1 MEIFPKRV
9 SATSLCNTPSAQLR
23 PNEVSALH
31 DPNQAPSLS
40 SPASSPCS
48 DALMTA
54 LSLVTHSRI
63 YAGQFLSSAPFN
75 SLSARSLMAS
85 RSTRR
90 TSLRS
95 MATTLL
101 SCSSNLRK
109 SSTSFP
115 VIRPLMCKIR
125 RPGPIT
131 TRSIL
136 QVIVGLRS
144 RFYSLRSQA
153 RLAKHRRPPVLTYEG
168 RQHLPFPAAL
178 AANVIA

>member
-1 MEIFPKRV
+1 MERQTYPEIGHRHRPKMELGKY
-9 SATSLCNTPSAQLR
+9 S
-23 PNEVSALH
+23 PNVLVLVQHHSGPTLH
-31 DPNQAPSLS
+31 DSESSTLLS
-40 SPASSPCS
+40 SP
-48 DALMTA
+48 T

-75 SLSARSLMAS
+75 SLSTKSSTAC

-90 TSLRS
+90 TSSRS

-101 SCSSNLRK
+101 SCSSKLRRR
-109 SSTSFP
+109 STSFP
-115 VIRPLMCKIR
+115 VSCPLMCKIR

-144 RFYSLRSQA
+144 KFYSLPFSSQA
-153 RLAKHRRPPVLTYEG
+153 CGPRDAAGPTLRRQRL
-168 RQHLPFPAAL
+168 QFPAAI
-178 AANVIA
+178 ATNVIA

>member
-9 SATSLCNTPSAQLR
+9 SATSLCNTPSVQLR
-23 PNEVSALH
+23 PSEVSALH

-63 YAGQFLSSAPFN
+63 YAGQFLSSVPFN

-101 SCSSNLRK
+101 SFSSNLRK

-115 VIRPLMCKIR
+115 VIRPLICKIR
-125 RPGPIT
+125 RPAPIT

-144 RFYSLRSQA
+144 RFYSLPFSSQA
-153 RLAKHRRPPVLTYEG
+153 CEAPDFAGPTYEG
-168 RQHLPFPAAL
+168 SAYHSQPHSQRM
-178 AANVIA
+178 